1 MINKIVNL
9 ITINYNRISVYFYYT
24 AKPAFLNDLTINDVT
39 SNLK

>member
-1 MINKIVNL
+1 MKSKISRVIAIYL
-9 ITINYNRISVYFYYT
+9 NRISVYFYYT